1 MGSET
6 PNILVVDDQQE
17 NLLALA
23 AVLKS
28 VDASVA
34 TARSG
39 EDALRALMADHYA
52 VILMDV
58 LMPGMDGFE
67 TAYHIKRKDRTR
79 DIPIIF
85 LTAARG
91 EPELAFR
98 GFAVGAVDYL
108 VKPFDPWVLRSK
120 VEALLDLHRER
131 RRLDAR
137 SSALARLLPGLAG
150 LPDDPSTASVL
161 VRTLAARLEAVEASV
176 ASTVGT
182 VTDTAAKQA
191 VVQLDREIAAL
202 RAAHDALFTSSPST
216 D

>member
-1 MGSET
+1 MAAE
-6 PNILVVDDQQE
+6 PARILVVDDQQE

-28 VDASVA
+28 LDASVA

-91 EPELAFR
+91 EPDLAFR

-131 RRLDAR
+131 RRLDAGT
-137 SSALARLLPGLAG
+137 SALAGLLPGLAG
-150 LPDDPSTASVL
+150 LPTDPSTASAL
-161 VRTLAARLEAVEASV
+161 VKALTSRLEAVEASV
-176 ASTVGT
+176 EAMSDT
-182 VTDTAAKQA
+182 VTDTATKQA
-191 VVQLDREIAAL
+191 LIQLDRETAAL
-202 RAAHDALFTSSPST
+202 RAAHDALFTPP